1 MSQPNVNSPNFYEQ
15 VYRLVRQIPYGKVT
29 SYGRIAQML
38 GAPRAARAVG
48 YALQALKDKQNIP
61 FYGEV
66 PWHRV
71 INHAGRISISNREF
85 DAEEQALR
93 LRAEGIVVNENLQV
107 DMAHYLWKGLNF
119 FELDELLAAGF

>member
-1 MSQPNVNSPNFYEQ
+1 MNTPNFYEQ

-48 YALQALKDKQNIP
+48 YALQALKDKQESP
-61 FYGEV
+61 SYREV

-85 DAEEQALR
+85 DAEEQAIR
-93 LRAEGIVVNENLQV
+93 LRAEGIPVDENLHIPLE
-107 DMAHYLWKGLNF
+107 HYLWEGLNF
-119 FELDELLAAGF
+119 FEIDQLLANS